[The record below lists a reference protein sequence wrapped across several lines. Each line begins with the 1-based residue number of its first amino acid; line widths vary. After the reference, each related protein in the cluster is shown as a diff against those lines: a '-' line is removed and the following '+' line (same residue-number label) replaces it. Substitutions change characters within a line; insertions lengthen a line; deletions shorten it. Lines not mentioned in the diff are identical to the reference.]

1 MKRWIPAAA
10 GVVSLGAIVAYIVVA
25 KPFANGAPPAAS
37 VGPAMTAAPT
47 EPSPPRE
54 APPSAKS
61 EPLAPSAPGFDRLPD
76 GQPIPAL
83 PKEAPSRLKFGV
95 VLFEYD
101 GSQPA
106 PGQAAKKTRTKAA
119 ALELAKKTLELAKSD
134 FAAAVAK
141 GDRGSIANAGSISRG
156 ILEPSVEYQLFTLAK
171 GEVRA
176 EPIDTP
182 RGFWVARRIE

>member
-10 GVVSLGAIVAYIVVA
+10 GVVSLGGIVAYIVLA
-25 KPFANGAPPAAS
+25 KPFANGAPPAPS
-37 VGPAMTAAPT
+37 VGPAMTATPA

-54 APPSAKS
+54 APPSAKT
-61 EPLAPSAPGFDRLPD
+61 ELPTPSAPGFDRLPD

-101 GSQPA
+101 GSQPP
-106 PGQAAKKTRTKAA
+106 PGQATRKTRSKAA
-119 ALELAKKTLELAKSD
+119 ALELAKKTIELAKSD